1 MWRRASLVC
10 VSALAMLLI
19 GASGTG
25 NRTPLVVYNPSP
37 SVPEGFYRLRRAER
51 LAIGDLV
58 VVRVPEAYQDLLSD
72 RGYLPPG
79 VPLIKRVAGLA
90 GDHVCTRDGLVF
102 LNGRP
107 LVRALERD
115 ALGRPMPLWRG
126 CRPLREREFF
136 AVIEEVETSLDSR
149 YLGPLDRSLIVGKA
163 APLWTFDPS

>member
-1 MWRRASLVC
+1 MWRRASLVY

-25 NRTPLVVYNPSP
+25 NRAPLVVYNASP
-37 SVPEGFYRLRRAER
+37 SVPEGFYRLRRTER

-90 GDHVCTRDGLVF
+90 GDHVCTRNGVVF

-107 LVRALERD
+107 LVLALERD
-115 ALGRPMPLWRG
+115 GEGRPIPLWRG
-126 CRPLREREFF
+126 CRHLHDNEFF
-136 AVIEEVETSLDSR
+136 AVIQEVQTSLDSR
-149 YLGPLDRSLIVGKA
+149 YFGPLDHDLAVGKA
-163 APLWTFDPS
+163 QPLWVFDP